1 MPESFCA
8 DHPRLRSVG
17 GAEMN
22 QRETET
28 PVLVI
33 GAGMIVRDQ
42 ILPTLLQMRRENAVG
57 EVTVCSQ
64 RNRSLE
70 ALRDDST
77 LKRAFPDCGF
87 EIRTVPRARADT
99 PHPESYKS
107 ALAELPARSIVV
119 VAVPDQAHYRI
130 VMDALRH
137 DQHVC
142 CVKPLVLNLEES
154 REIETIARERGLFV
168 GVEYHKR
175 FDPRSA
181 MARDRYRQGLFGEF
195 KLGTARLM
203 EKWHYR
209 ESNFQNWF
217 GAEQTDS
224 FVYIGCHYVD
234 LVHFIT
240 GLLPTAVS
248 VYGISDPLPNGVKGY
263 LWTDARILWENR
275 ACLNVQ
281 NSLSFP
287 DEAPGPN
294 TQGMTLYCTGSGRGA
309 LIEHSDQYRGIK
321 YTYGARFASPG
332 GTYHAEPSPDYF
344 LFQDLGGPGL
354 VPTGYGVRSVRSIVE
369 EAIRIERDAPSHEVR
384 QRRLAETDSH
394 SLLATP
400 ANSRFNV
407 AVCEAA
413 RESVQNGG
421 KLVRVQSA

>member
-1 MPESFCA
+1 MASQASKP
-8 DHPRLRSVG
+8 
-17 GAEMN
+17 
-22 QRETET
+22 

-42 ILPTLLQMRRENAVG
+42 ILPALLQMRREAAIG

-64 RNRSLE
+64 RNRSLA
-70 ALRDDST
+70 ALRDDPG

-87 EIRTVPRARADT
+87 ETRSIPDAHPDA
-99 PHPESYKS
+99 PHPSAYLA
-107 ALAELPARSIVV
+107 ALADLPERSVVV
-119 VAVPDQAHYRI
+119 VAVPDHAHHRI
-130 VMDALRH
+130 VMDALQH
-137 DQHVC
+137 GQHVC
-142 CVKPLVLNLEES
+142 CVKPLVMNLEES
-154 REIETIARERGLFV
+154 RDIETAARERGLFV

-181 MARDRYRQGLFGEF
+181 MARDRYRHGLFGEF

-209 ESNFQNWF
+209 DSNFQNWF
-217 GAEQTDS
+217 GTEQTDS
-224 FVYIGCHYVD
+224 FVYVGCHYVD

-248 VYGISDPLPNGVKGY
+248 VYGISDSLPNGVEGY
-263 LWTDARILWENR
+263 LWTDARILWENG

-309 LIEHSDQYRGIK
+309 VIEHSDQYRGIK
-321 YTYGARFASPG
+321 YTYGTRFGSPG

-369 EAIRIERDAPSHEVR
+369 EALRIEREVPTPEVR
-384 QRRLAETDSH
+384 QHLLAEADSRG
-394 SLLATP
+394 LLATP

-413 RESVQNGG
+413 RESIQSDG
-421 KLVRVQSA
+421 KLVRVRSDAS

>member
-1 MPESFCA
+1 MASRASKP
-8 DHPRLRSVG
+8 
-17 GAEMN
+17 
-22 QRETET
+22 

-33 GAGMIVRDQ
+33 GAGMIVHDQ
-42 ILPTLLQMRRENAVG
+42 ILPTLLQMRREAAIG

-64 RNRSLE
+64 RNSSLE
-70 ALRDDST
+70 ALRAAPA

-87 EIRTVPRARADT
+87 ETRFIPDAHPDAPHPRAYLA
-99 PHPESYKS
+99 
-107 ALAELPARSIVV
+107 ALADLPERSVVV
-119 VAVPDQAHYRI
+119 VAVPDQAHHRI

-137 DQHVC
+137 EQHVC
-142 CVKPLVLNLEES
+142 CVKPLVMKLEES
-154 REIETIARERGLFV
+154 MEIESLACERGLFV

-175 FDPRSA
+175 FDPRSV
-181 MARDRYRQGLFGEF
+181 MARNRYRQGLFGEF

-209 ESNFQNWF
+209 DSNFQNWF
-217 GAEQTDS
+217 GTEQTDS

-234 LVHFIT
+234 VVHFIT

-248 VYGISDPLPNGVKGY
+248 VYGIGDSLPNGVEGY
-263 LWTDARILWENR
+263 LWTDARILWENG

-309 LIEHSDQYRGIK
+309 VIEHSDQYRGIK
-321 YTYGARFASPG
+321 YTYGTRFGSPG

-344 LFQDLGGPGL
+344 LFQDFGGPGL
-354 VPTGYGVRSVRSIVE
+354 VPTGYGVRSVQSIVE
-369 EAIRIERDAPSHEVR
+369 EASRIERDAPTLEVR
-384 QRRLAETDSH
+384 QRLLAETDSRG
-394 SLLATP
+394 LLATP

-413 RESVQNGG
+413 RESIQSDG
-421 KLVRVQSA
+421 KLVRVRSDDP

>member
-1 MPESFCA
+1 MAS
-8 DHPRLRSVG
+8 
-17 GAEMN
+17 
-22 QRETET
+22 RELQS

-42 ILPTLLQMRRENAVG
+42 ILPTLLQMRREAAIG

-70 ALRDDST
+70 SLRDDPT

-87 EIRTVPRARADT
+87 ETRFVSDADPDAPHPRAYLA
-99 PHPESYKS
+99 
-107 ALAELPARSIVV
+107 ALADLPERSVVV
-119 VAVPDQAHYRI
+119 VAVPDQAHHRI

-142 CVKPLVLNLEES
+142 CVKPLVMNLEES
-154 REIETIARERGLFV
+154 REIETMARERGLFV

-203 EKWHYR
+203 EKWFYR

-240 GLLPTAVS
+240 GLLPAAVS
-248 VYGISDPLPNGVKGY
+248 VYGISDSLPNGADSY
-263 LWTDARILWENR
+263 LWTDARILWENG

-309 LIEHSDQYRGIK
+309 VIEHSDQYRGIK
-321 YTYGARFASPG
+321 YTYGTRFATPG

-344 LFQDLGGPGL
+344 LFQDLGGSGL

-369 EAIRIERDAPSHEVR
+369 EAFRIEREAPTREGR
-384 QRRLAETDSH
+384 QRLLAETDSQG
-394 SLLATP
+394 LLATP

-413 RESVQNGG
+413 RESIQSEG
-421 KLVRVQSA
+421 KLVRIESANL